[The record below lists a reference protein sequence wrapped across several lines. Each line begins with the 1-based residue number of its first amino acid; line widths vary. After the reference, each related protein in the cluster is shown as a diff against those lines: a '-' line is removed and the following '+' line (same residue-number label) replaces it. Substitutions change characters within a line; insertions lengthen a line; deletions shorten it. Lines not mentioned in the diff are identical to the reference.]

1 MKKSIISLIIVVLL
15 FISIN
20 ILWGSRP
27 PEQESPL
34 PTYSPTPPPTP
45 EVTVKVIPVY
55 VAEETPPVEETPEQE
70 APAEI
75 EETAPPS
82 RGKPR
87 YVECIEMVAS
97 AYDLSFESCKKK
109 PDHPEYGITYS
120 GKRATENHTVAV
132 DPKVIPLG
140 TEMYIEFPEKYSYLD
155 GVYVAEDIGS
165 AIKGNRIDI
174 FFGESAHDEC
184 MEFGLRPVKVYIL
197 EDDVNG

>member
-20 ILWGSRP
+20 ILWGSRH

-34 PTYSPTPPPTP
+34 PTYSPTPTL

-70 APAEI
+70 DPAEI

-120 GKRATENHTVAV
+120 DKRATENHTVAV
-132 DPKVIPLG
+132 DPKVIPWALKC
-140 TEMYIEFPEKYSYLD
+140 TLNF
-155 GVYVAEDIGS
+155 
-165 AIKGNRIDI
+165 
-174 FFGESAHDEC
+174 
-184 MEFGLRPVKVYIL
+184 LRNIAT
-197 EDDVNG
+197 